1 MEGRAR
7 GGINM
12 ALAYYYKHEADQFSF
27 IRIPKLMM
35 TKELFAS
42 LSLQAKILYGLL
54 LDRGGMARKNDWIDE
69 EDKVYVLYQ
78 ISEIMTDMN
87 ISKGKAIKA
96 LAELEKIGLVEKRLR
111 GLGQPTLLYVK
122 NFVVEEMSPEV

>member
-1 MEGRAR
+1 
-7 GGINM
+7 M
-12 ALAYYYKHEADQFSF
+12 ALAYYYKHEADQFNF
-27 IRIPKLMM
+27 IKIPKMMM
-35 TKELFAS
+35 TEELFAS

-54 LDRGGMARKNDWIDE
+54 LDRVGIARKNGWTDE
-69 EDKVYVLYQ
+69 EDKIYVLYQ

-96 LAELEKIGLVEKRLR
+96 LAELEKIGLVEKRPR